1 MQICPDVAFAIKICH
16 YTSPL
21 GGLTLAGTEGALTG
35 LWFDGQAHFGATL
48 TASCE
53 EGWLPVFDDAF
64 RWLDSYFGGYVP
76 GFTPQLCLS
85 GTPFRQAVWQALM
98 DIPYGETIS
107 YGALAAKLGP
117 RFSPAS
123 PRAVGGAVGH
133 NPISLII
140 PCHRVLGAD
149 GRLTGYAAGLDR
161 KARLL
166 QLERTGSF

>member
-1 MQICPDVAFAIKICH
+1 M
-16 YTSPL
+16 
-21 GGLTLAGTEGALTG
+21 TG
-35 LWFDGQAHFGATL
+35 LWFDGQAHCGATL

-53 EGWLPVFDDAF
+53 EGWLPVCDDAF

-76 GFTPQLCLS
+76 GFTPQLCLP
-85 GTPFRQAVWQALM
+85 GTPFRQAVWQALL
-98 DIPYGETIS
+98 DIPYGETVS
-107 YGALAAKLGP
+107 YGTLARQLG
-117 RFSPAS
+117 AS

-140 PCHRVLGAD
+140 PCHRVLGAG

-166 QLERTGSF
+166 QLERTGSL

>member
-1 MQICPDVAFAIKICH
+1 MKK
-16 YTSPL
+16 L
-21 GGLTLAGTEGALTG
+21 
-35 LWFDGQAHFGATL
+35 
-48 TASCE
+48 
-53 EGWLPVFDDAF
+53 
-64 RWLDSYFGGYVP
+64 
-76 GFTPQLCLS
+76 PQLCLS
-85 GTPFRQAVWQALM
+85 GTPFRQAVWQALL

-166 QLERTGSF
+166 QLERIGFL